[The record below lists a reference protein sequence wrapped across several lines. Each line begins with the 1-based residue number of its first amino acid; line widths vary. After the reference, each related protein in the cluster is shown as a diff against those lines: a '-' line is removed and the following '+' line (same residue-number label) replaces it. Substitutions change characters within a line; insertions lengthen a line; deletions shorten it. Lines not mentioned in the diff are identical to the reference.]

1 MNFVAADAAADDF
14 PSVSFTE
21 ISFNGLRC
29 ESCSTKLSIIVS
41 IPAIIFVSGIYGGV
55 GSSAAGGDAG
65 DDADGGAGDDVG
77 GGAGSDDD
85 DDAVNDVASVGAGDF
100 ADGGDDAAAG
110 LIPSDDA
117 GGNIFCLTSS
127 SINPCLKRSY
137 V

>member
-29 ESCSTKLSIIVS
+29 ESCSTKLSILVS
-41 IPAIIFVSGIYGGV
+41 IPAIIFVSGTYGGV
-55 GSSAAGGDAG
+55 GSDAAGGAAG
-65 DDADGGAGDDVG
+65 GGAGDSAG
-77 GGAGSDDD
+77 G
-85 DDAVNDVASVGAGDF
+85 AVNDVGAVNVC
-100 ADGGDDAAAG
+100 GGVNDDAAAG
-110 LIPSDDA
+110 LIPGVIVGDGASS
-117 GGNIFCLTSS
+117 NFFCITSS

>member
-29 ESCSTKLSIIVS
+29 ESCSTKLSILVS
-41 IPAIIFVSGIYGGV
+41 TPAIIFMSGIYGGV
-55 GSSAAGGDAG
+55 GSSAAGDGADDGAGDADAN
-65 DDADGGAGDDVG
+65 DDADGGAGDFVGDGAGDGAGSGVGLIVG
-77 GGAGSDDD
+77 GG
-85 DDAVNDVASVGAGDF
+85 
-100 ADGGDDAAAG
+100 
-110 LIPSDDA
+110 A

-127 SINPCLKRSY
+127 SSNPCLKRSY

>member
-55 GSSAAGGDAG
+55 GSSAAGDDAG
-65 DDADGGAGDDVG
+65 DDADDDAGSGVGDGACSSDGGDD
-77 GGAGSDDD
+77 S
-85 DDAVNDVASVGAGDF
+85 AGDF
-100 ADGGDDAAAG
+100 AGDFAGDGAGGGPSDNAGGGPGDNAG
-110 LIPSDDA
+110 LVF
-117 GGNIFCLTSS
+117 FCFTSS
-127 SINPCLKRSY
+127 SSNPCLKRS
-137 V
+137 